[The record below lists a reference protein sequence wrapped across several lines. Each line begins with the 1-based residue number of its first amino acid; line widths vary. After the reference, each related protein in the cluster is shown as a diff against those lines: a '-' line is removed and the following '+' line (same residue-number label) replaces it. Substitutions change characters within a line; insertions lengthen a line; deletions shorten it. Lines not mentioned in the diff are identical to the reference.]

1 MSEVRNHSVPGNSL
15 QAEKKPMANEGV
27 PRLILNAFCTT
38 CGNISEEDE
47 SIAVA
52 QFALDHVATTTHVV
66 VLNGTADVVQDS
78 DEIDPASLA
87 SAGPLCGESPLH
99 GGQP

>member
-1 MSEVRNHSVPGNSL
+1 
-15 QAEKKPMANEGV
+15 MANEGI

-38 CGNISEEDE
+38 CGSIGEEDE

-52 QFALDHVATTTHVV
+52 QFALDHVDATKHVV
-66 VLNGTADVVQDS
+66 VLNGTVDVVQDS
-78 DEIDPASLA
+78 DEIDPVSLA
-87 SAGPLCGESPLH
+87 SAEPLCGESLLR